1 MESERQTYESR
12 GSIDLIHPIEKMI
25 YDYDEMRKQIQTAN
39 DKLFFVTI
47 LFRINAT
54 NLEELDTKS
63 NILKNEFAKISSKAR
78 CLNFRQLDGLKAN
91 LPFNTLNIYDY
102 ERNVTSEG
110 LAAMFPISSSNTESN
125 PNGVIIG
132 RNYFTGLPV
141 YLDTFDKSFTN
152 PHIGI
157 WGVTGAGKS
166 VAMDTIASR
175 SVVTKNMQTAILD
188 IEGEYVKRTETLNGR
203 IIKIKQGMSAG
214 INLFDIDIEQDEN
227 GIEKVNILN
236 KVAEIRA
243 ILSGIMKNYMGR
255 NLNAKELVDIEES
268 VIETYKEKGITT
280 NKESIYEK
288 EGGKIGEKLTLGKI
302 KKRMPTLSNFQRILA
317 TKKNSVELAEILTG
331 FLRGKSL
338 GMFDCQSN
346 INANDL
352 YIDFDISDI
361 TDEVTRFYASMVIT
375 TWITEKYMKRSD
387 IYEEKSVYVDEAW
400 VIFKHKETADF
411 MEQLARRARKRGV
424 RLVWASQ
431 MTDELTTT
439 PQGNATLNSC
449 GTAIIMKQSP
459 VSVDKVIEF
468 FKLSKGTRDF
478 LLQAKRGDAILY
490 TEGKVTAITIEVLD
504 KEKEMIKV

>member
-1 MESERQTYESR
+1 
-12 GSIDLIHPIEKMI
+12 
-25 YDYDEMRKQIQTAN
+25 
-39 DKLFFVTI
+39 
-47 LFRINAT
+47 
-54 NLEELDTKS
+54 
-63 NILKNEFAKISSKAR
+63 
-78 CLNFRQLDGLKAN
+78 
-91 LPFNTLNIYDY
+91 
-102 ERNVTSEG
+102 
-110 LAAMFPISSSNTESN
+110 
-125 PNGVIIG
+125 
-132 RNYFTGLPV
+132 
-141 YLDTFDKSFTN
+141 
-152 PHIGI
+152 
-157 WGVTGAGKS
+157 
-166 VAMDTIASR
+166 
-175 SVVTKNMQTAILD
+175 
-188 IEGEYVKRTETLNGR
+188 
-203 IIKIKQGMSAG
+203 
-214 INLFDIDIEQDEN
+214 
-227 GIEKVNILN
+227 
-236 KVAEIRA
+236 
-243 ILSGIMKNYMGR
+243 MK
-255 NLNAKELVDIEES
+255 
-268 VIETYKEKGITT
+268 
-280 NKESIYEK
+280 
-288 EGGKIGEKLTLGKI
+288 
-302 KKRMPTLSNFQRILA
+302 
-317 TKKNSVELAEILTG
+317 
-331 FLRGKSL
+331 
-338 GMFDCQSN
+338 
-346 INANDL
+346 DL